1 MKYRRDRINESV
13 AHELNDIIRGVK
25 DPRVSDNFVTV
36 NAADVT
42 GDLKTAKIY
51 FGCITGDPEEVK
63 KGLKSATGYLRR
75 ELAVRL
81 NLRNTPEL
89 VFFHDSSAENGAKIS
104 GILKELDIKP
114 AETDR
119 EEDK

>member
-42 GDLKTAKIY
+42 GDLKIAKIY
-51 FGCITGDPEEVK
+51 FGCITGDPAEVK
-63 KGLKSATGYLRR
+63 TGLKSAAGYLRR
-75 ELAVRL
+75 ELAIRL

-89 VFFHDSSAENGAKIS
+89 VFLHDSSAENGARIS
-104 GILKELDIKP
+104 GILKELDVDPVK
-114 AETDR
+114 TD
-119 EEDK
+119 D